1 MQYFEQPSI
10 LSKNVKHD
18 DWLGFNL
25 RSYKEREK
33 GRGDGRMKKGKE
45 FACKYTHIKRR
56 GRWLKN
62 PPDLRE
68 HITM

>member
-33 GRGDGRMKKGKE
+33 GRGDERMEKGKV
-45 FACKYTHIKRR
+45 FTCKYTHIKKKGEVVKKSPR
-56 GRWLKN
+56 
-62 PPDLRE
+62 PP
-68 HITM
+68 